1 MSIFDTI
8 RTARANR
15 RRYNRIVTEI
25 ESMSDR
31 ECADVGI
38 TRHDAHRIATQT
50 IYG

>member
-1 MSIFDTI
+1 MNIIETI
-8 RTARANR
+8 RAARDRR

-31 ECADVGI
+31 ECLDVGI
-38 TRHDAHRIATQT
+38 TRRDAHRIAKQT